1 MHSLVEIHYNRREEI
16 DKEEIKMNY
25 KKEYE
30 RWLAEDKVNDSLKTE
45 LTGLI
50 DEKEIEDRFYKNLEF
65 GTGGL
70 RGKIA
75 AGSNRMNIYTIGKA
89 TQGLANYLVKVKA
102 KPSIA
107 IAYDSRN
114 MSTEFAAAAAGV
126 LVATGVKVFLYE
138 SLRPTPMLSF
148 AVRHLQADAG
158 IVITASHNPRE
169 YNGYKVYGNDG
180 GQVTDNMAD
189 EVLNCIDAVDIFED
203 VKRMDLK
210 EAEACGL
217 LTYIGKEVDEAYYQK
232 VEALVIRKDLIKEKA
247 SDISII
253 YTPIH
258 GSGNIPVR
266 TMLARLGFD
275 KVQVVK
281 EQELP
286 DGNFPTASYPN
297 PENKDVFELAIELAK
312 ETMPDLIFG
321 TDPDCDRIGVVV
333 NEGNE
338 SYRVLTGNQVGV
350 LLTNY
355 ILKAR
360 QEMGLL
366 NEKDTVIK
374 TIVTSEMARAV
385 CKGYDAQII
394 DVLTGFKYIGEKI
407 KAFLETKSNNF
418 VLGFE
423 ESYGY
428 LSGDFVRD
436 KDAVIAS
443 VLIAEMAL
451 YYKTQGKN
459 LYEALEDLFK
469 QHGYYKE
476 DLISITME
484 GKDGQEKIAAI
495 LANLRENRPTQ
506 IGTTQIARIEDY
518 KLSLAYDIIEGKEET
533 IELPTSNVMKF
544 ILTDGR
550 WFVVRP
556 SGTEPK
562 MKIYLSVIGNSVQDA
577 EQQVASFKE
586 EVLGLV
592 K

>member
-75 AGSNRMNIYTIGKA
+75 VGSNRMNIYTIGKA